1 MQAVGRR
8 LMAARYPVRRPTEHA
23 ALAAVCRSPR
33 RLPPVPSLM
42 AALLVAN
49 ERRDREGVQLAA
61 HLVVRAAAPE
71 VGE

>member
-1 MQAVGRR
+1 MNSSR
-8 LMAARYPVRRPTEHA
+8 PVRRPTEHA
-23 ALAAVCRSPR
+23 ALTAVCRSPR
-33 RLPPVPSLM
+33 RLPPVTSLM